1 MPWPDRPSPQP
12 TEGLRPSRS
21 AGDRQPCGWPTLLAA
36 VREPIDV
43 RIVSQIVFCASVA
56 ISPAMGGENFTGR
69 DAAYIDWGVKNCSAV
84 STDKE
89 HAMVD
94 KANAKNGNA
103 FLEQY
108 QNESN
113 KLAAASATPRKQED
127 ICADIKEWYGSL
139 GSRIADL
146 LRWSQ
151 EKPSSNK
158 AESPKENNTPRR
170 KGRSAN

>member
-1 MPWPDRPSPQP
+1 
-12 TEGLRPSRS
+12 
-21 AGDRQPCGWPTLLAA
+21 
-36 VREPIDV
+36 V
-43 RIVSQIVFCASVA
+43 RIVSQIVLCVSVA
-56 ISPAMGGENFTGR
+56 ASPALGGENFTGR
-69 DAAYIDWGVKNCSAV
+69 DAAHIDWGVKNCSAV

-108 QNESN
+108 QDESN
-113 KLAAASATPRKQED
+113 KLAAASGTPKKQEN
-127 ICADIKEWYGSL
+127 ICADIKEWYGSF

-146 LRWSQ
+146 LRWPQ
-151 EKPSSNK
+151 EAPASKKAKSS
-158 AESPKENNTPRR
+158 KENNSPRR